1 MSNFLTPHPYLQKWT
16 IDLFKNNRIPNIVY
30 KKVSTPTC
38 QNHPPI
44 TRIPP
49 PHSPLPPSPPPPL
62 PPPPYFLKSSIPPPY
77 WQIDHPKFSFINRNE
92 TVKLNSI
99 NTIHVKQRYKT
110 SGNPVKNHGKKPR
123 GTSPCKETRKRWYI
137 TRRNVFLPGLN

>member
-1 MSNFLTPHPYLQKWT
+1 MSNCLTPHPYLQKWT

-49 PHSPLPPSPPPPL
+49 SPPPSPAL
-62 PPPPYFLKSSIPPPY
+62 PYFWKSSIPPPY
-77 WQIDHPKFSFINRNE
+77 RQIDHPKFSFINRNE

-110 SGNPVKNHGKKPR
+110 SGNLVKNHGKKPR
-123 GTSPCKETRKRWYI
+123 GTSSCKETRKRWYI